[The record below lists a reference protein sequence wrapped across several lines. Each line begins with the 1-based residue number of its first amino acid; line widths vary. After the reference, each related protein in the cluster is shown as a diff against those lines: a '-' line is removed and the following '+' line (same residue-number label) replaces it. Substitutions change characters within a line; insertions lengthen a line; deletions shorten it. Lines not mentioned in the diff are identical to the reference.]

1 VPRNGLAGL
10 WRRLSDVREGKR
22 QANEGSSMDAHAT
35 NVASRNPSNGGTSPY
50 VVVAPSCGRFLHPR
64 RNERTNTGR
73 SLSYS
78 RTDFRSPDPL
88 VKISPSGAV
97 ARRALSWPG
106 MAVEMTEATQPC
118 QIEVRFC
125 APVHLLVLFEEGV
138 RRNGLT
144 CVEGL
149 SRSRLQNLKGK
160 LVFVPAGHE
169 YYDRQEPSRLSRAAY
184 FYFDPAVLPCK
195 SEAGHASVS
204 LAPRLLFEDA
214 GVWNIASR
222 LKALIEQPGPVDPL
236 YCESL
241 GVVLAHELVG
251 LGSGGARVGPT
262 VRGGLA
268 GWQQRVV
275 ASYIEEHVADEIPL
289 ATMAQLARLSLYHF
303 SRAFKQTFR
312 TPPHQFHMHR
322 RIERAKSLLRNPAL
336 SITSIGMAVGFSDPS
351 AFSTAFRKAT
361 GMTPSG
367 FQRSA

>member
-1 VPRNGLAGL
+1 
-10 WRRLSDVREGKR
+10 
-22 QANEGSSMDAHAT
+22 MDAHAT
-35 NVASRNPSNGGTSPY
+35 NVVSRNPSNSGTSPY
-50 VVVAPSCGRFLHPR
+50 VAVSPSYGRLLHQR
-64 RNERTNTGR
+64 RDERTDTGR
-73 SLSYS
+73 SLSYG
-78 RTDFRSPDPL
+78 RTDFRSPDVL
-88 VKISPSGAV
+88 VKISPSEAV

-106 MAVEMTEATQPC
+106 MAVEIAEATQPC

-138 RRNGLT
+138 RRNGHT
-144 CVEGL
+144 CVAGL
-149 SRSRLQNLKGK
+149 PRSRLQNLKGK
-160 LVFVPAGHE
+160 LVFVPADHE

-195 SEAGHASVS
+195 SEAGHVGGS
-204 LAPRLLFEDA
+204 LARRLFFEDA
-214 GVWNIASR
+214 GVWNIAIR
-222 LKALIEQPGPVDPL
+222 LKALVEEPGAVDRL

-251 LGSGGARVGPT
+251 LGSGGTRVEST

-275 ASYIEEHVADEIPL
+275 ASYIEDHVADEIPL
-289 ATMAQLARLSLYHF
+289 ATMAQLARLSPYHF
-303 SRAFKQTFR
+303 SRAFRQSFG
-312 TPPHQFHMHR
+312 TPPHQFHVHR

-336 SITSIGMAVGFSDPS
+336 SITSIGMAVGFSDAS